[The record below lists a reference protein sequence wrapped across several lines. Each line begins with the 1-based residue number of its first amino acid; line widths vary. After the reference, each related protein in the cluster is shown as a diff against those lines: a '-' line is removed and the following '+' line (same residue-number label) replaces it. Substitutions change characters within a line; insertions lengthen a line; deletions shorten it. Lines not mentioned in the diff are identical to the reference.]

1 MDLLWLALIGLRK
14 LDKKNET
21 EINLNVKR
29 SQLFCTKGKWELEKL
44 REILITLV
52 IQEAFKNVLMS
63 IGSAKIILAHS
74 RMRTILVQFLCH
86 PYHDMIFLLKLLLKI
101 QQQD

>member
-44 REILITLV
+44 REILIILV
-52 IQEAFKNVLMS
+52 IQEAF
-63 IGSAKIILAHS
+63 
-74 RMRTILVQFLCH
+74 
-86 PYHDMIFLLKLLLKI
+86 
-101 QQQD
+101 